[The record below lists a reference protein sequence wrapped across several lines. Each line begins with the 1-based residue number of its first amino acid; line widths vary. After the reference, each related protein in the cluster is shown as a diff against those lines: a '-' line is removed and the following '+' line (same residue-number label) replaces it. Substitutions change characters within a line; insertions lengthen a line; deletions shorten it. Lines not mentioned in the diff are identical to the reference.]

1 MQRHTSCINVILIYY
16 HYDMTSRGLK
26 YILRTLLLCMSA
38 ALTMSSCG
46 TSKRVNTNIREIA
59 IAAIKLDM
67 DIALKDNHKLYI
79 EASKWI
85 GTPYRYGGNSRRGT
99 DCSGFTSA
107 IYKNVYKQKLERSAE
122 KQRTKNCKSIFKRN
136 LKEGDLVFFHGGSKR
151 KGATHVGIYLKENKF
166 IHASTS
172 SGVIVS
178 SLKEYY
184 YEKHWLGAGR
194 VE

>member
-1 MQRHTSCINVILIYY
+1 
-16 HYDMTSRGLK
+16 
-26 YILRTLLLCMSA
+26 MSA

-122 KQRTKNCKSIFKRN
+122 KQDRKS
-136 LKEGDLVFFHGGSKR
+136 V
-151 KGATHVGIYLKENKF
+151 V
-166 IHASTS
+166 
-172 SGVIVS
+172 
-178 SLKEYY
+178 
-184 YEKHWLGAGR
+184 
-194 VE
+194 